1 MIKFTL
7 PWPPS
12 VNSYWRRNG
21 GRYFISGQ
29 GTRFRMDTQHI
40 CLKYRGHFESKDRLS
55 VIIDAFPPDRRR
67 RDLDN
72 IQKGLFDSLQHS
84 GVYVDDNQ
92 IDQILITRQTQLLG
106 KVEVTISKM
115 ELHRPE
121 SQIQNVDPV

>member
-29 GTRFRMDTQHI
+29 GTRFRMETQQI

-55 VIIDAFPPDRRR
+55 VIINAFPPDRRR

-92 IDQILITRQTQLLG
+92 IDQILITRQTELLG
-106 KVEVTISKM
+106 MVEVTISKM
-115 ELHRPE
+115 GSLNLK
-121 SQIQNVDPV
+121 SLNQNVDPV